1 MNPAPLSHDRRVKIK
16 KNFHPFV
23 NYFSKILRYSWQSI
37 VKSHVACACPGP
49 VPPMETI
56 FSQNE
61 TIALTAEESAR
72 QEPALIALARYL
84 CRTSA
89 HTYAFSVAANA
100 ILSLFPFTVL
110 MLTIA
115 HRVLHSPR
123 MVDVIRTML
132 RALLPTGQ
140 DFVVRNMVILVYS
153 QQRVALISVFML
165 LVSSTGVFLP
175 LEVALNQVW
184 EVRENRSYWRNQLI
198 SLGLAFAVGILALL
212 SIAVSAS
219 HGTLLRMLFFGHT
232 SGPAFHIVE
241 GSILRIL
248 GVAASIFIF
257 FLIYWVLPNRHVPA
271 MAVLPTAIV
280 TGLLWEA
287 AKVAYI
293 AALPWLDLQSVY
305 GPFSIS
311 VGLMLWAFLS
321 GLILLAGAHFSAS
334 RHLRKDALLL
344 RNGRDDSIP
353 EELTTA

>member
-1 MNPAPLSHDRRVKIK
+1 MLTIRPEAAGGVPLSV
-16 KNFHPFV
+16 
-23 NYFSKILRYSWQSI
+23 
-37 VKSHVACACPGP
+37 
-49 VPPMETI
+49 
-56 FSQNE
+56 
-61 TIALTAEESAR
+61 EEVTE
-72 QEPALIALARYL
+72 EPSLVALARYL
-84 CRTSA
+84 MRTEV

-100 ILSLFPFTVL
+100 ILSLFPFIVL

-115 HRVLHSPR
+115 HRLLRSPR

-140 DFVVRNMVILVYS
+140 DFVVRNMVYLVYS
-153 QQRVALISVFML
+153 HKQVAVLSLVML

-184 EVRENRSYWRNQLI
+184 GVKENRSYLRNQLI
-198 SLGLAFAVGILALL
+198 SLGLAFLVGVLALT

-219 HGTLLRMLFFGHT
+219 QDQILRLVFFGHVG
-232 SGPAFHIVE
+232 SPAFRMVQ
-241 GSILRIL
+241 GSLLKVL
-248 GVAASIFIF
+248 GVIASVAIF
-257 FLIYWVLPNRHVPA
+257 FFIYWILPNRKVRIWS
-271 MAVLPTAIV
+271 VLPAAII

-334 RHLRKDALLL
+334 RCLRKDAA
-344 RNGRDDSIP
+344 RARAARED
-353 EELTTA
+353 EEAEARAERRFSA